1 MPKIRRL
8 PDDVRAGSVSG
19 SCAQVVRRPPLL
31 LAAALVASGWTALY
45 SCVIWLLEFVTA
57 PMHDDVRLYY
67 VAAEAGLRY
76 GWSTIYDQGALRS
89 VSSSLPAAAR
99 LIDEKTYASTPLLA
113 WVFAPMTVFPETV
126 AYVLWVLLSVS
137 ALVIAWHISAPYDAL
152 AKITLLLLAI
162 GAGPVLLTMYFGQP
176 TLIVLALSATAW
188 WLLVKNRDVEAGVA
202 LSLAM
207 FLKPQAVIL
216 LPVALL
222 VSRRYRPVVAW
233 AAASAALALLTVLT
247 LGSTG
252 LTEWWHVVRGVQHLP
267 LDTIFTLAG
276 PLSDRPL
283 TYILW
288 LIQGAMALWIAW
300 ARRRELE
307 IVFAAG
313 ILGTVATASYFHNSD
328 YCVLVHAGWLVL
340 RTSPP
345 LWHRLW
351 LLVGVLT
358 MQLLLT
364 PLLAAPQLL
373 WDGAWLA
380 ILAIRTLP
388 VLHVPAMPFQLLAP
402 LRDAD
407 KAARVRL

>member
-1 MPKIRRL
+1 M
-8 PDDVRAGSVSG
+8 G
-19 SCAQVVRRPPLL
+19 
-31 LAAALVASGWTALY
+31 AALVASGWAAVY
-45 SCVIWLLEFVTA
+45 SCVVWLQEFMTA

-67 VAAEAGLRY
+67 VAATAGLRY
-76 GWSTIYDQGALRS
+76 GWSSIYDQEALRS
-89 VSSSLPAAAR
+89 ISSSFPAASR
-99 LIDEKTYASTPLLA
+99 LIDEKTFASAPLLA
-113 WVFAPMTVFPETV
+113 WLFAPLTVFPETV
-126 AYVLWVLLSVS
+126 SYVLWVILSVS

-152 AKITLLLLAI
+152 AKVTILLLAI
-162 GAGPVLLTMYFGQP
+162 GAGPVLLTTYFGQP
-176 TLIVLALSATAW
+176 TLIVLALCASAW
-188 WLLVKNRDVEAGVA
+188 WLLVKNRDVEAGAA

-222 VSRRYRPVVAW
+222 VSRHYRVVLAW
-233 AAASAALALLTVLT
+233 AAASTGLALLTVLT
-247 LGSTG
+247 LRYAG
-252 LTEWWHVVRGVQHLP
+252 LTEWWHVVRVVQHLP

-276 PLSDRPL
+276 PLSDGPL
-283 TYILW
+283 TYVLW
-288 LIQGAMALWIAW
+288 LIQAAMALWIAW

-328 YCVLVHAGWLVL
+328 YCVLLLAGWLVL

-351 LLVGVLT
+351 LLVGVFT

-364 PLLAAPQLL
+364 PLLAVPQLL

-380 ILAIRTLP
+380 ILAA
-388 VLHVPAMPFQLLAP
+388 PAS
-402 LRDAD
+402 
-407 KAARVRL
+407 VRLPSPVWLASWLSWRSKLAGMDGI

>member
-1 MPKIRRL
+1 ARPIAWAAGGGAGCAVAFSRLYRMPKIRRL

-31 LAAALVASGWTALY
+31 LAAALLASGRTALY

-67 VAAEAGLRY
+67 VAPEAGLRY

-89 VSSSLPAAAR
+89 VASSLPAAGR
-99 LIDEKTYASTPLLA
+99 L
-113 WVFAPMTVFPETV
+113 M
-126 AYVLWVLLSVS
+126 
-137 ALVIAWHISAPYDAL
+137 
-152 AKITLLLLAI
+152 
-162 GAGPVLLTMYFGQP
+162 
-176 TLIVLALSATAW
+176 
-188 WLLVKNRDVEAGVA
+188 
-202 LSLAM
+202 
-207 FLKPQAVIL
+207 
-216 LPVALL
+216 

-300 ARRRELE
+300 ARRGELE

-328 YCVLVHAGWLVL
+328 YCVLVVAGWLVL

-364 PLLAAPQLL
+364 PLLAAPQL
-373 WDGAWLA
+373 
-380 ILAIRTLP
+380 
-388 VLHVPAMPFQLLAP
+388 
-402 LRDAD
+402 
-407 KAARVRL
+407 